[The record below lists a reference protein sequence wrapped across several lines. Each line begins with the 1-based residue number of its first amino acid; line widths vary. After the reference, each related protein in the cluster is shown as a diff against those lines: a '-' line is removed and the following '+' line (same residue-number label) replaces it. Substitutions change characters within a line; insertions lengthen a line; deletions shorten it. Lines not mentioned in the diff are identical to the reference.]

1 MLYYYTFRDSYLAR
15 QDTIKQNTLWI
26 HVEKPNSQEI
36 DTLRKNYH
44 LPKDYLTAVLDDE
57 ENSRGEGL
65 NQKQMKKAALLL
77 LQFPYE
83 IKSPAGFQQFET
95 YPLSLIITPENRII
109 TVANYSL
116 PFFQTIEN
124 HHFKPNDN
132 VPEMNIALEILW
144 QVVLSFNDRLKST
157 KERLDYLEKQ
167 IKVSTQNDQLYQI
180 MDVQKS
186 LVSFDEAT
194 SANLDTLEALA
205 DTELIQLK
213 GYHAFKHHLRDVIE
227 ETKQSLTS
235 ASIQLKFATH
245 MNDTFSSVVSN
256 NLNNVMKILT
266 SITLVLTIPTI
277 IGGIY
282 GMNVKLPLET
292 RPYAFWLIML
302 VTVIIS
308 WIAVK
313 ILKKKNL
320 L

>member
-1 MLYYYTFRDSYLAR
+1 MLYYYTFDENYLAR
-15 QDTIKQNTLWI
+15 QETLKQNTLWI
-26 HVEKPNSQEI
+26 HVEKPSTQEI

-57 ENSRGEGL
+57 ENSRSEGL
-65 NQKQMKKAALLL
+65 NQQHMKKAALLL

-83 IKSPAGFQQFET
+83 VQSPSGFQQFET

-109 TVANYSL
+109 TIANYFL
-116 PFFQTIEN
+116 PFFQAIKN
-124 HHFKPNDN
+124 HYFKPNDN

-144 QVVLSFNDRLKST
+144 QVVLSFNNRLKTT
-157 KERLDYLEKQ
+157 KDHLDRLEKQ
-167 IKVSTQNDQLYQI
+167 IKVSTQNEQLYQI

-194 SANLDTLEALA
+194 SANLDTLKALSN
-205 DTELIQLK
+205 TELIQLK
-213 GYHAFKHHLRDVIE
+213 GHHAFKHHLRDVIE

-277 IGGIY
+277 ISGIY
-282 GMNVKLPLET
+282 GMNVKLPLDT
-292 RPYAFWLIML
+292 YHNTFWAIML
-302 VTVIIS
+302 VTIIIS

-313 ILKKKNL
+313 ILKKKSL